1 MADEQAIDEPS
12 SPSPSHPTPTTTPPT
27 TSVPADAN
35 QLVQQGVSFFSGL
48 VATLKSP
55 EKTAELVNTI
65 VKHDEAT
72 GKTSI
77 NIPVPDKDSVQSLL
91 TVLGKLL
98 S

>member
-1 MADEQAIDEPS
+1 M
-12 SPSPSHPTPTTTPPT
+12 
-27 TSVPADAN
+27 
-35 QLVQQGVSFFSGL
+35 SFLSGL

-65 VKHDEAT
+65 VKHDKVT